1 MKLLSEKSRLT
12 VRIRKQRPR
21 GSNGLRNLELVAV
34 RRRRDLHIWSRLS
47 WVPIFSSVSLLPSLV
62 AGTSPATGL
71 P

>member
-1 MKLLSEKSRLT
+1 MKIFSEKSTLR
-12 VRIRKQRPR
+12 VRIKKQRLR
-21 GSNGLRNLELVAV
+21 ESNRFRNLELVAV
-34 RRRRDLHIWSRLS
+34 RRRRDSHIRGRLS

>member
-34 RRRRDLHIWSRLS
+34 RRRRDLHIRGWLS